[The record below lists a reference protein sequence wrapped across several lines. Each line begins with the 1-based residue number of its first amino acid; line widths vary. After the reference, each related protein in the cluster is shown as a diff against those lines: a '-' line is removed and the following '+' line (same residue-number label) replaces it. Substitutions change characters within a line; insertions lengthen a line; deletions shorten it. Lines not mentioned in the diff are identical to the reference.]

1 MPDQLIEKYGPL
13 ILSVGSS
20 ALTGLWKIKNTC
32 KKGFSLHTTHLFLL
46 VPPLAHTPSGDD
58 EDGHRGN

>member
-1 MPDQLIEKYGPL
+1 MPDQLTEKYGPL

-20 ALTGLWKIKNTC
+20 ALTGLWKIKHLQREI
-32 KKGFSLHTTHLFLL
+32 SLRTTHLFLL
-46 VPPLAHTPSGDD
+46 VPPLAHAPSGDD

>member
-20 ALTGLWKIKNTC
+20 ALTGLLKIKHLQ
-32 KKGFSLHTTHLFLL
+32 KGISLHTTHLFLL